1 MAIDLVE
8 KFQPYTDEQFKAES
22 KKFLLTNQEFDW
34 TGAHTVKVYK
44 VTTSKMNDYGRILFW
59 WWKTVWKCRHLL

>member
-44 VTTSKMNDYGRILFW
+44 VTTSKMNDYGAQARA
-59 WWKTVWKCRHLL
+59 KVTGVVTAV